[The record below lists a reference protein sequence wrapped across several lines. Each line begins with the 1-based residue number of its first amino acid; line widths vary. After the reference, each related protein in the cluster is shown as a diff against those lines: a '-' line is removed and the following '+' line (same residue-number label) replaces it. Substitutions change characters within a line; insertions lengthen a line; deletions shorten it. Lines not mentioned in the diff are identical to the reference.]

1 MIIQKEAYPMKLSKS
16 ILLFSLLA
24 ITTSVFSD
32 DFISANGVKLSV
44 GDSLKTVTNKLG
56 KPVEKVDELI
66 IWKLKNGN
74 RVVARFDQYGLSNA
88 TLSGKVTT
96 DYLNTNG
103 TRIFLNKES
112 INSIEKK
119 LKYGCYHEGWGEGA
133 IADYVV
139 RSGPE
144 GSINLIFNTWGGD
157 ITTKQLKSQK
167 VSALSLGDDEP
178 FGEQKYCHYQ

>member
-1 MIIQKEAYPMKLSKS
+1 MS
-16 ILLFSLLA
+16 
-24 ITTSVFSD
+24 
-32 DFISANGVKLSV
+32 
-44 GDSLKTVTNKLG
+44 
-56 KPVEKVDELI
+56 
-66 IWKLKNGN
+66 
-74 RVVARFDQYGLSNA
+74 
-88 TLSGKVTT
+88 T
-96 DYLNTNG
+96 DYLYTDG
-103 TRIFLNKES
+103 IKIFLNKES

-178 FGEQKYCHYQ
+178 FGEQKYCHDQ

>member
-1 MIIQKEAYPMKLSKS
+1 MKLSKFV
-16 ILLFSLLA
+16 LLASLL
-24 ITTSVFSD
+24 TTTTFVFAD
-32 DFISANGVKLSV
+32 DFISANGVKITV
-44 GDSLKTVTNKLG
+44 GDSLKSVASTQV
-56 KPVEKVDELI
+56 KPTEKNTDFM

-74 RVVARFDQYGLSNA
+74 KIAARFDQYGLSNA
-88 TLSGKVTT
+88 TLSGNVST
-96 DYLNTNG
+96 DYLYTDG
-103 TRIFLNKES
+103 IKIFLNKET

>member
-1 MIIQKEAYPMKLSKS
+1 MKLSKS
-16 ILLFSLLA
+16 ILLASLLA
-24 ITTSVFSD
+24 TTTSVFAD
-32 DFISANGVKLSV
+32 DFISANGVKLTV
-44 GDSLKTVTNKLG
+44 GDSLKTVTSRLG
-56 KPVEKVDELI
+56 KPSEKAAGLI

-74 RVVARFDQYGLSNA
+74 KIAARFDQYGLSNA
-88 TLSGKVTT
+88 TLSGNVST
-96 DYLNTNG
+96 DYLYTDG
-103 TRIFLNKES
+103 IKIFLNKES
-112 INSIEKK
+112 ISTIEKK

-144 GSINLIFNTWGGD
+144 GSINLIFNIWGGD

-178 FGEQKYCHYQ
+178 FGEQKYCHDQ

>member
-1 MIIQKEAYPMKLSKS
+1 MS
-16 ILLFSLLA
+16 
-24 ITTSVFSD
+24 
-32 DFISANGVKLSV
+32 
-44 GDSLKTVTNKLG
+44 
-56 KPVEKVDELI
+56 
-66 IWKLKNGN
+66 
-74 RVVARFDQYGLSNA
+74 
-88 TLSGKVTT
+88 T
-96 DYLNTNG
+96 DYLYTDG
-103 TRIFLNKES
+103 IKIFLNKES

-167 VSALSLGDDEP
+167 
-178 FGEQKYCHYQ
+178 YQRLAWVMMNHLVNKNIATINKKLLCTRQIS

>member
-1 MIIQKEAYPMKLSKS
+1 MKLSKS
-16 ILLFSLLA
+16 IMLASLLA
-24 ITTSVFSD
+24 ATTTVFAE
-32 DFISANGVKLSV
+32 DFISANGAKLTV
-44 GDSLKTVTNKLG
+44 GDSLKTVTSKLG
-56 KPVEKVDELI
+56 KPAENNSGFV

-74 RVVARFDQYGLSNA
+74 KFAARFDQYGLSNA
-88 TLSGKVTT
+88 TISGKITT
-96 DYLNTNG
+96 DYLDTNG
-103 TRIFLNKES
+103 VKIFLNKES
-112 INSIEKK
+112 INTIEKK

-157 ITTKQLKSQK
+157 LTTKQLKNQK

-178 FGEQKYCHYQ
+178 FGEQKYCHDR

>member
-1 MIIQKEAYPMKLSKS
+1 MKISKS
-16 ILLFSLLA
+16 VLFASLLA
-24 ITTSVFSD
+24 ATTSVLAD
-32 DFISANGVKLSV
+32 EFISANGVKLTV
-44 GDSLKTVTNKLG
+44 GDSLKTVTSKLG
-56 KPVEKVDELI
+56 KPSEKAAGLI

-74 RVVARFDQYGLSNA
+74 KVAASFDQYGLSNA
-88 TLSGKVTT
+88 TLSGNVST
-96 DYLNTNG
+96 DYLYTDG
-103 TRIFLNKES
+103 IKVFLNKES

-178 FGEQKYCHYQ
+178 FGEQKYCHYR